1 MLEKES
7 KLRGY
12 DENLKAADRKDQEY
26 LNRIEELEKRLEEQE
41 MVNGEMKR
49 TNSQINGIFL
59 KEKGRGLTYQ
69 NFMGVKEVP
78 GVGGAGMDKNEG
90 VVRNEIVK
98 GGNVYSGGHDWNLNP
113 GFKLNYQERI
123 IN

>member
-1 MLEKES
+1 MMQEKEN

-12 DENLKAADRKDQEY
+12 NENLEAAERRDQEY
-26 LNRIEELEKRLEEQE
+26 LQKIEELEKRLGDQE
-41 MVNGEMKR
+41 AKNGEIKR

-59 KEKGRGLTYQ
+59 KEKGGGLTYS
-69 NFMGVKEVP
+69 NCMGVNEMG
-78 GVGGAGMDKNEG
+78 GVGGD
-90 VVRNEIVK
+90 VRNEIVK

-113 GFKLNYQERI
+113 GFKLNYEERI